1 MVSLARQRSMVPCPI
16 YCHLS
21 IDCLQTCVLDILR
34 HIPRCSFSKK
44 QNTAIHWA
52 MLALGLKDLP
62 SDRIMDDIDK
72 ALQKMCGIQ
81 SIRYAGKLGHI
92 YYVND
97 LAAIIAQ
104 VMDDSLGHDFQIN

>member
-1 MVSLARQRSMVPCPI
+1 MFPGITCSLFPDFP
-16 YCHLS
+16 
-21 IDCLQTCVLDILR
+21 QTCVLDILR

-44 QNTAIHWA
+44 QNAAIHWA
-52 MLALGLKDLP
+52 MLALGLKNLP
-62 SDRIMDDIDK
+62 SDRVMDDIDR

-81 SIRYAGKLGHI
+81 SIRYSGKLGHI

-104 VMDDSLGHDFQIN
+104 VINHLDSNLYQLTLF